1 MNLIRKI
8 LVQARTWGLKGVVTA
23 IARIPHERRIR
34 RFLVDNA
41 RRNVE
46 TRPMR
51 GVTVIAPMSG
61 AFSLSKAMRDF
72 VTRLQVV
79 GVPHQ
84 VFDTFQ
90 YDGRVS
96 REDYESLLTPKD
108 DFNILKY
115 DHVVEMLTSPLP
127 HGLPVKRCRIAFWEG
142 ETGILE
148 TFPYLVDSDVVIAMS
163 DYNAKYYRR
172 EFPSSVRVAKVL
184 YPLLPIP
191 KGILSKEEARNRFAL
206 DLNDFIVF
214 YNFDLRAGFRKN
226 PEGTLNAFASAF
238 RGVPHCR
245 LLLKINGIKSER
257 KRLEE
262 LEKQADR
269 LGIARQMTLVTG
281 YLSQMDLY
289 SLTNACDVYLS
300 LHRSEGFGLGIAE
313 AMQLSKPVI
322 VTAYSAPLEFCNGE
336 TALLVPYKM
345 IPYAEHSF
353 ADRMITC
360 AEADTER
367 AAEALKNL
375 YEDQLVAASIGRRAS
390 EYMKTHYSN
399 TAFRT
404 SVEEM
409 LSV

>member
-1 MNLIRKI
+1 MSLLRKM
-8 LVQARTWGLKGVVTA
+8 LMQVRTWGLQGVVSA
-23 IARIPHERRIR
+23 IARIPHERRIC
-34 RFLVDNA
+34 RFLVENA

-46 TRPMR
+46 TQPKR
-51 GVTVIAPMSG
+51 GVTVVAPMSG

-72 VTRLQVV
+72 VTRLKAV

-84 VFDTFQ
+84 VFDTYK

-108 DFNILKY
+108 NFNVLKY
-115 DHVVEMLTSPLP
+115 DHVIEMLTSPIP

-172 EFPSSVRVAKVL
+172 EFPSSVQVAKVL

-191 KGILSKEEARNRFAL
+191 KGILSKEEARRRFAL
-206 DLNDFIVF
+206 NLNDFIVF

-238 RGVPHCR
+238 RGVSRCR

-257 KRLEE
+257 KRLQK
-262 LEKQADR
+262 LESQADR
-269 LGIARQMTLVTG
+269 LGISKQMTLVTE

-322 VTAYSAPLEFCNGE
+322 VTAYSAPLEFCNTE

-345 IPYAEHSF
+345 VPYAENSF

-375 YEDQLVAASIGRRAS
+375 YADHLWAASIGHRAS
-390 EYMKTHYSN
+390 EFMETHYSDN
-399 TAFRT
+399 AFKT
-404 SVEEM
+404 SVDDL
-409 LSV
+409 LSI